1 MVEKVGN
8 RDEYSAQQPPETL
21 QLGPSRSSLLQKLP
35 APWRQYAAASLA
47 FVLGVVAG
55 GGAMLWWQSPPAPPP
70 SGERADQQPRWFDE
84 HAVELILLEPA
95 APRTPPSGSK
105 SEASLLHVHSAFLLS
120 GAMTSTVLSID
131 SPDQSLDVRVPALP
145 VTVSPTTRY
154 QLVDLELIFRDCKAA
169 TRWAPVDRPFTI
181 SWQDEF
187 GREHVDT
194 AGDLDRSTAASLI
207 RYIDAGCDHQ

>member
-55 GGAMLWWQSPPAPPP
+55 GGAMLWWQSQPAAPP
-70 SGERADQQPRWFDE
+70 SEERADQQPRWFDE

-120 GAMTSTVLSID
+120 GAMTATVLSID
-131 SPDQSLDVRVPALP
+131 SPDQRLDVRVPALP
-145 VTVSPTTRY
+145 VTVSPTARY